1 MSEIPFKGMGR
12 QAPEAVS
19 GNQSHSAVV
28 SKSECPMRNFY
39 EREQRK
45 QTRIKRT
52 ETRQNKLSGPGV
64 FTCKY
69 LLSQQQKEK
78 EFLMKYTG
86 REVVVFVMKFILW
99 AVIMKMYLYHSKSIM
114 IFSSSLCPPFTKDC
128 CWLLI
133 FSNIMKNTTNLGI
146 LK

>member
-1 MSEIPFKGMGR
+1 
-12 QAPEAVS
+12 
-19 GNQSHSAVV
+19 
-28 SKSECPMRNFY
+28 
-39 EREQRK
+39 
-45 QTRIKRT
+45 
-52 ETRQNKLSGPGV
+52 
-64 FTCKY
+64 
-69 LLSQQQKEK
+69 
-78 EFLMKYTG
+78 MKYTG